1 MSVEYFFF
9 INVLLPTLS
18 CPFFFLQKRRSNR
31 QVKRKKY
38 AEELEARLSDDEV
51 KVIVKTKKT
60 NTAASKQPALQLF
73 VVSSS
78 ANSSVVAQKGQF
90 AFILVCF
97 FWENQRA
104 KRLKPHRVHC
114 IAF

>member
-1 MSVEYFFF
+1 M
-9 INVLLPTLS
+9 
-18 CPFFFLQKRRSNR
+18 
-31 QVKRKKY
+31 KRKKY

-90 AFILVCF
+90 AFILVWF

-114 IAF
+114 ITF